1 MKSADEAKTLL
12 NLTYK
17 APIRIRDKDV
27 QVPWCRDSMSKL
39 IQQQMSMLTAGPAKN
54 FVAGGLVQG
63 NMTGAEIAA
72 ADLSK
77 AHDVRQTSHHVGKIV
92 CFGSLEVF
100 IEIIFQVARM
110 PSPAA
115 ATIPPNFSVPGNNHF
130 FLI

>member
-1 MKSADEAKTLL
+1 MIKLSESKRFAYLLMKSEDEAKTLL

-92 CFGSLEVF
+92 
-100 IEIIFQVARM
+100 ARM